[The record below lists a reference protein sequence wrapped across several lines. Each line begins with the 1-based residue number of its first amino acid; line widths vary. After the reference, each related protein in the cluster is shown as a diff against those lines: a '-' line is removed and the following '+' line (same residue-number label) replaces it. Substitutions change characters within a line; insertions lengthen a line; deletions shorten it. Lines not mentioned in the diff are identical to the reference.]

1 MTSFYQAVLYPSAL
15 LLFAVPVALAVD
27 VLLNPENAGASDGA
41 SPVSPSGLVVLL
53 GFALLPVAAIIL
65 AKTVTHAYTD
75 RHAMMAVI
83 GLTSVLVWAL
93 SRLAPNGAIPALL
106 LTALGVTL
114 FSVQSVRAYRNLARS
129 AVNYQQT
136 LRFLSE
142 STAGHPVAI
151 QDPHLFFELSAL
163 CNGRPGLALVY
174 LFDRDRALAY
184 TGTDDVELGLMTLK
198 SWAPLQLEKFDDFVA
213 RKSPILVYGYPA
225 VFGWLVPELER
236 DHWRLTVSAHNG
248 EQFLF
253 LATPPANNW

>member
-1 MTSFYQAVLYPSAL
+1 
-15 LLFAVPVALAVD
+15 
-27 VLLNPENAGASDGA
+27 
-41 SPVSPSGLVVLL
+41 
-53 GFALLPVAAIIL
+53 
-65 AKTVTHAYTD
+65 
-75 RHAMMAVI
+75 
-83 GLTSVLVWAL
+83 
-93 SRLAPNGAIPALL
+93 
-106 LTALGVTL
+106 
-114 FSVQSVRAYRNLARS
+114 
-129 AVNYQQT
+129 
-136 LRFLSE
+136 
-142 STAGHPVAI
+142 VAI